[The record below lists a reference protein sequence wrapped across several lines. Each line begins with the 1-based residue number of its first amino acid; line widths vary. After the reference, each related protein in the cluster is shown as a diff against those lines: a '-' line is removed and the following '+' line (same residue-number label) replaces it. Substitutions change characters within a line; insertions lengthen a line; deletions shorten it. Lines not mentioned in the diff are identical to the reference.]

1 MSSPHQSVP
10 PAKSSHTAPEGSD
23 TGGGSA
29 ATVIRIPRL
38 AFLGVFILFMCVFF
52 MFVGW
57 PSGLWWML
65 LIPMAVSVWVLRTQ
79 TTVSESGLDLRTV
92 FKSRHLDWSQLKGVR
107 IPKRGY
113 VRADLVDGTEV
124 KLPAVSY
131 DRVRDLAIA
140 SQGRIPD
147 PYAVPPGDAGSAKSA
162 DASAAGA
169 DADSAK
175 SDDAGT
181 STTDA
186 AATETDD
193 AEATTAD
200 ATVADSGAQGATDE
214 AGTDRDEGE
223 ASSSIAEDDDTRGK
237 DSNKQ

>member
-57 PSGLWWML
+57 PIGLWWLL
-65 LIPMAVSVWVLRTQ
+65 LIPVAVTVWVLRTQ
-79 TTVSESGLDLRTV
+79 TTVSPDGLDLRTV
-92 FKSRHLDWSQLKGVR
+92 FGSRHLDWSQLKGVR

-131 DRVRDLAIA
+131 DRVRDLAVA

-147 PYAVPPGDAGSAKSA
+147 PYAVPPAAPKPAEAEAEANAESKTAESKTAKPETAESET
-162 DASAAGA
+162 
-169 DADSAK
+169 AK
-175 SDDAGT
+175 P
-181 STTDA
+181 
-186 AATETDD
+186 ETAESKTAKPETAESKTAESKTVKPDR
-193 AEATTAD
+193 EATT
-200 ATVADSGAQGATDE
+200 GE
-214 AGTDRDEGE
+214 PDRSE
-223 ASSSIAEDDDTRGK
+223 
-237 DSNKQ
+237 

>member
-57 PSGLWWML
+57 PAGLWWML
-65 LIPMAVSVWVLRTQ
+65 LIPVAVSVWVLRTQ
-79 TTVSESGLDLRTV
+79 TTVSEGGLDLRTV
-92 FKSRHLDWSQLKGVR
+92 FRSRHLDWSQLKGVR

-147 PYAVPPGDAGSAKSA
+147 PYAVPPGDAGSAKSG

-169 DADSAK
+169 DTDSAK
-175 SDDAGT
+175 SDDAVA

-186 AATETDD
+186 DVTETDD
-193 AEATTAD
+193 AD
-200 ATVADSGAQGATDE
+200 AAVTDSGAQGTTDN
-214 AGTDRDEGE
+214 AGTDRDKGE
-223 ASSSIAEDDDTRGK
+223 AASAAADDDASGK

>member
-57 PSGLWWML
+57 PIGLWWLL
-65 LIPMAVSVWVLRTQ
+65 LIPVAVTVWVLRTQ
-79 TTVSESGLDLRTV
+79 TTVSETGLDLRTV
-92 FKSRHLDWSQLKGVR
+92 FGSRHLDWSQLKGVR

-113 VRADLVDGTEV
+113 VRADLIDGTEA

-131 DRVRDLAIA
+131 DRVRDLAVA

-147 PYAVPPGDAGSAKSA
+147 PYAVPPAE
-162 DASAAGA
+162 
-169 DADSAK
+169 AK
-175 SDDAGT
+175 SDTEAVEADSKAT
-181 STTDA
+181 SDDDKAADQSTDSK
-186 AATETDD
+186 
-193 AEATTAD
+193 AE
-200 ATVADSGAQGATDE
+200 VADVP
-214 AGTDRDEGE
+214 
-223 ASSSIAEDDDTRGK
+223 GK
-237 DSNKQ
+237 DSSE